1 MKRSLLPLI
10 VMVVAALF
18 AGATMVYAA
27 QADKKIVSMKLHEKE
42 GITCEQCHG
51 VKNPPAKADQA
62 KLYSSCLGCH
72 ENSDGT
78 YKGKELD
85 ADGNGVEKEYPES
98 GKTKMA
104 AIHDAHVGQLRC
116 TLCHT
121 SHRVPDSGRINVKT
135 AVKAPA
141 EGKFYCNYCHQFDIK
156 IK

>member
-27 QADKKIVSMKLHEKE
+27 QADKKIVSMKKHE
-42 GITCEQCHG
+42 GNVSCEQCHG
-51 VKNPPAKADQA
+51 VKTPPAKADQA
-62 KLYSSCLGCH
+62 KLYAACLSCH
-72 ENSDGT
+72 ANSGGT
-78 YKGKELD
+78 YKGELD
-85 ADGNGVEKEYPES
+85 ANGNGIEKEYPES

-104 AIHDAHVGQLRC
+104 AIHDAHVGPLRC

>member
-1 MKRSLLPLI
+1 MKKSILQLTLMA
-10 VMVVAALF
+10 VMVLF
-18 AGATMVYAA
+18 AGVTLVYAA
-27 QADKKIVSMKLHEKE
+27 EANKKMVSMKLHEKE
-42 GITCEQCHG
+42 GLQCTDCHG

-62 KLYSSCLGCH
+62 KIYASCLNCH
-72 ENSDGT
+72 ANSGGT
-78 YKGKELD
+78 YKGELD
-85 ADGNGVEKEYPES
+85 AQGKGVEKEYPES

-121 SHRVPDSGRINVKT
+121 AHKVPDSGRINVAT
-135 AVKAPA
+135 AVKTPG